1 MLDFY
6 HKNPIYQKRSRN
18 NAKNSNH
25 TMPYLYKSV
34 KRNRFHSLHLS
45 KINQIYPRA
54 RPFLAHR
61 QKNSHFSLN
70 FYQKFTKIQFI
81 KKDRGIMQITQTTRC
96 PIFTNHQISETK
108 QIPFSLFVK
117 NQSDIFSNSTLP
129 RKSIKK
135 IHKNST
141 YQKKNNSFLQIIIQ
155 TTRCSIFTNHQIS
168 ETK

>member
-45 KINQIYPRA
+45 KINQIYPRT
-54 RPFLAHR
+54 RSFLAHQ

-141 YQKKNNSFLQIIIQ
+141 YQNYSKG
-155 TTRCSIFTNHQIS
+155 
-168 ETK
+168 